1 MTRAAGCVG
10 APDFCG
16 MEYTSEINNWLLGQ
30 VSRGVVWWVGI
41 HVKLVC
47 LGRGHA
53 VIAGAGCKTDPAD
66 VPA

>member
-1 MTRAAGCVG
+1 
-10 APDFCG
+10 

-30 VSRGVVWWVGI
+30 VSRGVVLWVGI